1 MQRRHARPNVSTIAV
16 FFPPQFPPLGAAERV
31 GSIIPEEAVPN
42 VVYYRHQAPYD
53 FRSAKSAGSEGVASG
68 SESRINGK

>member
-1 MQRRHARPNVSTIAV
+1 MHRRHARPNVSTITV

-42 VVYYRHQAPYD
+42 VVYFLHQTPTTYIPLNPPAP
-53 FRSAKSAGSEGVASG
+53 RGWQAVPAPV
-68 SESRINGK
+68 